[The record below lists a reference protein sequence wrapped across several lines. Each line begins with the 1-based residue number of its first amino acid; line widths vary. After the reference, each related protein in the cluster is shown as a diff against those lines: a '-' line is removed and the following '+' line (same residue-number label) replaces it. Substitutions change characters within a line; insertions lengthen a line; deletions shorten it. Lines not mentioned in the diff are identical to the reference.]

1 MTALETGAVASCH
14 SHHRPAQAIKKT
26 SRRSDPYFRRTHTSD
41 ALSYCLAFDAPALST
56 ARRPR
61 PPVRVKPPAYGFT
74 TSAP

>member
-41 ALSYCLAFDAPALST
+41 ALSYCLAFDG
-56 ARRPR
+56 PR
-61 PPVRVKPPAYGFT
+61 FPPRAGPGRLFA
-74 TSAP
+74 